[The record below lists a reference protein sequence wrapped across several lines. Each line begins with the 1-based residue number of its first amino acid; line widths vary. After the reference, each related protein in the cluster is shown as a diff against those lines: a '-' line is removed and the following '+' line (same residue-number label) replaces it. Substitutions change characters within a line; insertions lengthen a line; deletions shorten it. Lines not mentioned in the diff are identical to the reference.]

1 MLWIL
6 STMKIYSF
14 VWITMNNS
22 LRILT
27 LKTIEIYQVPLIEKM
42 KFKSDDNNGLMW
54 FNKETV
60 EVLGKLYE
68 SFEKQISLDEA
79 YNYPVLS
86 SIGDI
91 ADALKLVQNISPTGQ
106 LWLQF
111 MDFALIIRMFV
122 LNGQVILN
130 CISLHW
136 NKYCLI

>member
-1 MLWIL
+1 MTFANDENIFNCLDN
-6 STMKIYSF
+6 
-14 VWITMNNS
+14 NNS

-27 LKTIEIYQVPLIEKM
+27 LTTIEIYQVLSYKKWNLSLMITTDWCDSTRRPLKYWENYK
-42 KFKSDDNNGLMW
+42 
-54 FNKETV
+54 
-60 EVLGKLYE
+60 
-68 SFEKQISLDEA
+68 SFEKQISLDEV
-79 YNYPVLS
+79 YNHPVIS

-136 NKYCLI
+136 NKCCLI